1 MSALYPGHVAHNRPG
16 KHRLRYRVF
25 MLALDL
31 DELPALGRRLKLFA
45 HNRADLMALFD
56 RDHGGRV
63 DAPLRP
69 QVEAKLREADIVWDD
84 GRIVLLTMPRL
95 LNYVFNPL
103 SVYFCYRRDGT
114 IVALAHEV
122 SNTFGER
129 RLYVLPARSESNG
142 VVEQQCDKDFFV
154 SPFLEMNL
162 RYEFRVTPPGERTV
176 VAMVVRRGDE
186 VALTAS
192 FAGERRELTD
202 GTLLRAWL
210 GNPLMTVAVI
220 AGIHWE
226 ALKMWV
232 KGVRYLGRG
241 NKTAGALRASAD
253 KGAGGPRKKNGSVI
267 AHAAVG
273 SALVT
278 PYALRREATHSLTS
292 DSDTDSGVAPLVSSV
307 SWKPFWS

>member
-1 MSALYPGHVAHNRPG
+1 MSALYTGHVAHNRPG
-16 KHRLRYRVF
+16 EHRLRYRVF
-25 MLALDL
+25 MLAVDL
-31 DELPALGRRLKLFA
+31 NELPALDRRLKLFA
-45 HNRADLMALFD
+45 HNRNALTALFD
-56 RDHGGRV
+56 CDHGERTNT
-63 DAPLRP
+63 PLRP
-69 QVEAKLREADIVWDD
+69 QIEAKLREAGIGWDG

-103 SVYFCYRRDGT
+103 SVYFCTRRDGT
-114 IVALAHEV
+114 LAALVHEV

-129 RLYVLPARSESNG
+129 SFYVLFARTESHG

-162 RYEFRVTPPGERTV
+162 QYEFRVTPPGERAV

-202 GTLLRAWL
+202 ANLLRAWF

-226 ALKMWV
+226 ALKMWL
-232 KGVRYLGRG
+232 KGVRYLGRPRTAG
-241 NKTAGALRASAD
+241 DPPTPYGLRRTRTPALQRKTAA
-253 KGAGGPRKKNGSVI
+253 
-267 AHAAVG
+267 
-273 SALVT
+273 
-278 PYALRREATHSLTS
+278 
-292 DSDTDSGVAPLVSSV
+292 
-307 SWKPFWS
+307 